1 MEGKMKLANITNIT
15 GTIKLLTGLHIGA
28 GDAALEIGGLDQP
41 IIKHPITREP
51 YIPGSSLKGKMRSL
65 LEMKYD
71 KIDRT
76 NADPKKHGGPCSCSK
91 CLICQIFGVSGK
103 EKNDTGPTRILV
115 RDAYMTDK
123 WQNEFK
129 SGELPMEIKYENI
142 INRIKGT
149 ADHPRPLE
157 RVPAGVEFDF
167 TVSIRFFEQDDQ
179 DEILKAI
186 KQAMVLLQLDALGG
200 CGSRGCGQIKFCN
213 VRINEEAISD
223 EQLLEALEAELSV

>member
-1 MEGKMKLANITNIT
+1 
-15 GTIKLLTGLHIGA
+15 
-28 GDAALEIGGLDQP
+28 
-41 IIKHPITREP
+41 
-51 YIPGSSLKGKMRSL
+51 
-65 LEMKYD
+65 
-71 KIDRT
+71 
-76 NADPKKHGGPCSCSK
+76 
-91 CLICQIFGVSGK
+91 
-103 EKNDTGPTRILV
+103 
-115 RDAYMTDK
+115 MTDK